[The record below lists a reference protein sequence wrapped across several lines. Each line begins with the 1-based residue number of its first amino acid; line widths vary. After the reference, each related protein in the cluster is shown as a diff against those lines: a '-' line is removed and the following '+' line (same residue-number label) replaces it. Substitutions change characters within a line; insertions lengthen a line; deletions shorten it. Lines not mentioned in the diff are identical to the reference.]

1 MMILIDLRSAIF
13 IKAKE
18 LHKEQVLEI
27 LGFYCNKSANQG
39 PSKIKANILKLLSC

>member
-18 LHKEQVLEI
+18 LHKEYKEQGLEI
-27 LGFYCNKSANQG
+27 LGFHCNQFAN
-39 PSKIKANILKLLSC
+39 